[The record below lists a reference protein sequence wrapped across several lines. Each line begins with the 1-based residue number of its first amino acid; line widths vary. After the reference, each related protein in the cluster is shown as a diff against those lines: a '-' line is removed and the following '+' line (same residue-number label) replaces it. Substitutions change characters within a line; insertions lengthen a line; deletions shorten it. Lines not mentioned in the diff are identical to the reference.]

1 MKVKKKHHKKHHRKY
16 RYKTEYK
23 WVAQYTDPE
32 TGDDDT
38 SLPIYFPGD
47 DIDGSV
53 AFGYDTLKVAGVKL
67 QKPNAA
73 GEVDQ

>member
-1 MKVKKKHHKKHHRKY
+1 MD
-16 RYKTEYK
+16 
-23 WVAQYTDPE
+23 QYPDPE